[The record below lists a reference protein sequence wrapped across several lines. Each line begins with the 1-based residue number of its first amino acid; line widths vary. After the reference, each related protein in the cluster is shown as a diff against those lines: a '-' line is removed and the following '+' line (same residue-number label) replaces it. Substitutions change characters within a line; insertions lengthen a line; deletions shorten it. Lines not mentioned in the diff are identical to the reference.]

1 MLDSALRKRI
11 DPPLNALA
19 RCIAKTPLAGTAITL
34 IGFGF
39 GLIACLCLAF
49 QYGYLAFGFLM
60 LNRLCDGLD
69 GAVARVNKT
78 SSDFGGYL
86 DITLDFVIY
95 AGIPFFAAIGFMDMS
110 SLFAAGFVIY
120 SFIGSG
126 ISFLAYAIMAAKR
139 KMDDGAHQGKKS
151 FYFANGFMEGTETVI
166 FMSLVCLFPQY
177 FEIFC
182 IIYGTLCWVTTLARI
197 HMAFRVFA

>member
-1 MLDSALRKRI
+1 MLDSRLRKII
-11 DPPLNALA
+11 DPPLNSVAMV
-19 RCIAKTPLAGTAITL
+19 IAKTPLTGNAITI

-39 GLIACLCLAF
+39 GLMACLCVAL
-49 QYGYLAFGFLM
+49 QYGYAAFAFLM
-60 LNRLCDGLD
+60 VNRLCDGLD
-69 GAVARVNKT
+69 GAVARARGEH
-78 SSDFGGYL
+78 SDFGGYL
-86 DITLDFVIY
+86 DITLDFLIY
-95 AGIPFFAAIGFMDMS
+95 AGIPFFAAIGLMDTS
-110 SLFAAGFVIY
+110 AFFAAAFVIY

-126 ISFLAYAIMAAKR
+126 ISFLAYAIMAANN

-182 IIYGTLCWVTTLARI
+182 ITYGILCWATTAARV
-197 HMAFRVFA
+197 HMAFRVFG